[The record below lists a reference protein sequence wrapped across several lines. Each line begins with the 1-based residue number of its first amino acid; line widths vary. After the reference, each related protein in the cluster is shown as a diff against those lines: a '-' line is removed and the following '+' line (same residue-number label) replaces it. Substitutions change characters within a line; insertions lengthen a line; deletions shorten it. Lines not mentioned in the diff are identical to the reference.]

1 MGSLLDCLIKL
12 LIIEP
17 PRYRQK
23 GQNRIAGSLTG
34 RGWRNAVVLV
44 VGVLNGPAPLGFRDR
59 LGHRIGEV
67 VGIQQRHAFDM
78 AGGPTNGLNQR
89 TLGPQKA
96 LLVRIKNGHQ
106 RNLRQVQ
113 ALPQQVHPHQHVV
126 FAIAQ
131 ILENLD
137 PLD

>member
-1 MGSLLDCLIKL
+1 
-12 LIIEP
+12 
-17 PRYRQK
+17 
-23 GQNRIAGSLTG
+23 
-34 RGWRNAVVLV
+34 
-44 VGVLNGPAPLGFRDR
+44 
-59 LGHRIGEV
+59 
-67 VGIQQRHAFDM
+67 M

-113 ALPQQVHPHQHVV
+113 ALPQQVYPHQHVV